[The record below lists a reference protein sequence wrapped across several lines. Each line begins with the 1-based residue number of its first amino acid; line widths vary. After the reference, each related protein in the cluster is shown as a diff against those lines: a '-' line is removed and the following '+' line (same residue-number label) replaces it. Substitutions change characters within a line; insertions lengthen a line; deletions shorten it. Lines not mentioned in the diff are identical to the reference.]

1 MNVILNI
8 TTAPAALPAGVI
20 AGLLALSIT
29 DPAGKSVND
38 ASGQPLT
45 TQQVAGTT
53 ATFANVGAG
62 DYLASAVRL
71 DTNGTPIG
79 VAVTQAFSVA
89 APTAPAA
96 PAATTAPGATGA
108 PGAAATPTASFDAPQ
123 SITVT
128 IA

>member
-8 TTAPAALPAGVI
+8 TTTPTALPAGVI

-29 DPAGKSVND
+29 DP
-38 ASGQPLT
+38 SGQSVVDANGQPIA
-45 TQQVAGTT
+45 TQQVSGTT

-62 DYLASAVRL
+62 NYLASAVRL

-79 VAVTQAFSVA
+79 APVTQAFTVTAA
-89 APTAPAA
+89 APAPGTSTAPASVSGT
-96 PAATTAPGATGA
+96 AASTAG
-108 PGAAATPTASFDAPQ
+108 PTFDAPQ

-128 IA
+128 LG

>member
-8 TTAPAALPAGVI
+8 TTTPTALPAGVI

-29 DPAGKSVND
+29 DPSGQSVVD
-38 ASGQPLT
+38 ASGQPIA
-45 TQQVAGTT
+45 TQQVSGTT

-62 DYLASAVRL
+62 NYLASAVRL

-79 VAVTQAFSVA
+79 APVTQAFTVA
-89 APTAPAA
+89 AAAPAPGTSTAPASGT
-96 PAATTAPGATGA
+96 AASTAG
-108 PGAAATPTASFDAPQ
+108 PTFDAPQ

-128 IA
+128 VG